1 MNGPPSLRSEDKWM
15 TVTEPLTTVVSM
27 WVKRHKSNSGYGF
40 QDSDVLVQWI
50 EGCLIMGWTPILP
63 SGRDRILSEQQ
74 GRMGVGLMPWGLQ
87 EEENQLHLSRGVSE
101 SEPQPTMWASAP
113 DHPLSPDS
121 RTWPYVLSGLW
132 AYHGLWALPNARD
145 TSKAY

>member
-1 MNGPPSLRSEDKWM
+1 MNGPPSLRSENKWM

-63 SGRDRILSEQQ
+63 SGRDRTLSEQQ

-87 EEENQLHLSRGVSE
+87 EEENQLHLSRGISE